1 MEKMPKRR
9 KKKDNPYTLF
19 IDGVL
24 PKIMFVGANGNIY
37 SVEISPEIYQLFDNF
52 ELEDLSEMNEYDR
65 HISNIDIEEL
75 PYFLVNNKPI
85 SVEEEAINNIL
96 AEELKNRISE
106 LPEIQ
111 RRRLVLYF
119 FYDMTLAEIAIIE
132 NCSPQAVKQSID
144 ISIKKLYDLLNKK
157 N

>member
-1 MEKMPKRR
+1 MKRMPKRR
-9 KKKDNPYTLF
+9 KKKDNPYTLV

-24 PKIMFVGANGNIY
+24 PKVMFVGANSELY
-37 SVEISPEIYQLFDNF
+37 SAEISPEVYELFDMF
-52 ELEDLSEMNEYDR
+52 ELEDLSELNEYDR

-75 PYFLVNNKPI
+75 PYFLISNKPV
-85 SVEEEAINNIL
+85 SVEEEAVNNIL
-96 AEELKNRISE
+96 AEELKNRVSE

-144 ISIKKLYDLLNKK
+144 ISVKKLYDLLNKK